1 MENASKERIKIAGNY
16 RNDLFCLL
24 CLTVFVIAIFSST
37 IFSGK
42 DISRIGT
49 VAHRDT
55 LFGRLAK
62 GNPDPMDTCTYQEH
76 APNYLLTEKIIAG
89 GDLPLWNPYL
99 GFGCPLWADSQVLAF
114 SPITWLQAPFA
125 SLRLYNLMMVFHIW
139 LGCVFA
145 YSFARLLKL
154 SPPASLLASM
164 SYGLCPNLLYMF
176 EWNRCQSAFFPLP
189 FVGFALLW
197 RRSTPLSIVVCSF
210 LCTAMVVSG
219 HAVPSFFAI
228 FLASVMYFALSF
240 GEPQTQAG
248 SEFVKTPRIV
258 GNFLL
263 VGVLT
268 LLLSAPFVVP
278 FLEGVRASDTFKA
291 TQGYVRYIVRASA
304 LLPSLFY
311 PFHGPGSVYAGA
323 ASIIL
328 AVSAPFISRRNRKHV
343 VLLSTLALFTIC
355 ILTRPG
361 PFDLVFQ
368 LPYLNWFMVLYALP
382 GLLLFIAVLAGA
394 GFDALLDE
402 DSRLRSAVIIL
413 SVALLA
419 IAMPSIFQSMHL
431 TERFTLLN
439 DWVKTMEVSSAVR
452 IRELIL
458 IMLSV
463 AVAFSLSKCPAN
475 LRSKMII
482 CLIVLN
488 AISLSFII
496 RKSLPARPAFAYE
509 AVEPL
514 GFLSSQGRRVISMGR
529 HVLVPNTSQIFSVS
543 NVLSFM
549 PTHPKGVPAFLE
561 AMGITLEGV
570 SQFAEKPL
578 SKLVDIG
585 DIKYAVASEPV
596 LSTEDRLPEAVDV
609 SVSGGISFSPQ
620 ITLVGYGLELDA
632 GNLDI
637 VGTLKWK
644 LSGVREKSS
653 AVFMVMLLKPDGSVL
668 WIGDRHLIGEA
679 KESYVTAAIPKSVKP
694 GDEVCLIM
702 QVLDLSGMKLLSASN
717 APTSMQ
723 FSPNPRSLLLGRF
736 KVSERAPATNRQF
749 RLVYETAPEM
759 VRVYENKSCLPE
771 AYMVTAV
778 HSVGSIEEALSQML
792 KPGFEPKN
800 VAVIETSDNRSST
813 LKLAEANTTSANLI
827 EGKVSRSSV
836 NEVFVEA
843 APQQP
848 SLLVL
853 TDVYFPGWRVTI
865 DGKEAPIIRTN
876 GVFRGVFLEAGHHK
890 LRFFFDPISLKIGFA
905 MFFLGLIFVLFLLRP
920 LRGFTKKPLD
930 SGPVPS

>member
-1 MENASKERIKIAGNY
+1 MENASKERIKIAGTY
-16 RNDLFCLL
+16 RNDLLCLL
-24 CLTVFVIAIFSST
+24 CLTVFVIAIFSGT

-62 GNPDPMDTCTYQEH
+62 GTPDPMDTCTYQEH
-76 APNYLLTEKIIAG
+76 APNYLLTEKIIAA

-114 SPITWLQAPFA
+114 SPLTWLQAPFA
-125 SLRLYNLMMVFHIW
+125 SLRLYNLLMVFHIW
-139 LGCVFA
+139 LGCIFA

-197 RRSTPLSIVVCSF
+197 RYSNSLSIVVCALS
-210 LCTAMVVSG
+210 CTAMVVSG

-228 FLASVMYFALSF
+228 FLASVMYFALSL
-240 GEPQTQAG
+240 GEPQNQAESG
-248 SEFVKTPRIV
+248 FVKLPQIA
-258 GNFLL
+258 GNFLS
-263 VGVLT
+263 VGIVT

-311 PFHGPGSVYAGA
+311 PFHGAGSVYAGA
-323 ASIIL
+323 ISIIL
-328 AVSAPFISRRNRKHV
+328 AVSAPFVSRRNRKLV
-343 VLLSTLALFTIC
+343 VLLSGLALFIIC

-382 GLLLFIAVLAGA
+382 ALLLFIAVLAGS
-394 GFDALLDE
+394 GFDALLEE
-402 DSRLRSAVIIL
+402 DSRLRSAAIIFA
-413 SVALLA
+413 VALLA
-419 IAMPSIFQSMHL
+419 IAMPTIFQSMHL
-431 TERFTLLN
+431 TAKFTQLN

-452 IRELIL
+452 IRELVLIL
-458 IMLSV
+458 ISLSIV
-463 AVAFSLSKCPAN
+463 FSLSKCPAN
-475 LRSKMII
+475 LRSKLIL

-488 AISLSFII
+488 AVSLSFTI

-514 GFLSSQGRRVISMGR
+514 GFLRSQGRRMISMGR

-549 PTHPKGVPAFLE
+549 PTHPKGVPSFLE

-578 SKLVDIG
+578 TRLVDIG
-585 DIKYAVASEPV
+585 AIKYAVASEPV
-596 LSTEDRLPEAVDV
+596 LSAEDKLPEAVDV
-609 SVSGGISFSPQ
+609 SVSGGISFSPHVN
-620 ITLVGYGLELDA
+620 LVGYGLELDA
-632 GNLDI
+632 GNQDI
-637 VGTLKWK
+637 VGRLNWK
-644 LSGVREKSS
+644 LSSREKSS

-668 WIGDRHLIGEA
+668 WIGDRHSIAEA
-679 KESYVTAAIPKSVKP
+679 KESYVTASIPKSVKP

-702 QVLDLSGMKLLSASN
+702 QVLDLSSMKLLSASN
-717 APTSMQ
+717 APANMQ
-723 FSPNPRSLLLGRF
+723 FLPNPNSLLLGRF
-736 KVSERAPATNRQF
+736 KVPEKAPATNRQF
-749 RLVYETAPEM
+749 QLVHETAPEM

-771 AYMVTAV
+771 AYMVTAT
-778 HSVGSIEEALSQML
+778 HTVGSIDEALSQML
-792 KPGFEPKN
+792 KPGFDPKT
-800 VAVIETSDNRSST
+800 VAVIEALDNRSSG
-813 LKLAEANTTSANLI
+813 LKLGEANTSGASLI
-827 EGKVSRSSV
+827 EAKVIRSGV
-836 NEVFVEA
+836 NEVLVEA
-843 APQQP
+843 EPKQP
-848 SLLVL
+848 SFLVL

-865 DGKEAPIIRTN
+865 DGKDVPIIRTN

-905 MFFLGLIFVLFLLRP
+905 MFFLGLIFALFLLRP
-920 LRGFTKKPLD
+920 LRSITRKPLD
-930 SGPVPS
+930 SGPEPS